1 MIIMIAIAAGR
12 GRNRPEGVEDMTGA
26 EVEAEVEAEAE
37 EMAGAEARAG
47 ISGAMPTVIA
57 TVTTIKATSI
67 SITSSPP
74 SMR

>member
-1 MIIMIAIAAGR
+1 MIVIAAGR
-12 GRNRPEGVEDMTGA
+12 GRNRPEGVEDMTG
-26 EVEAEVEAEAE
+26 AEVEAEAE

>member
-26 EVEAEVEAEAE
+26 EVEAEAEAE
-37 EMAGAEARAG
+37 EMAGAEASAG
-47 ISGAMPTVIA
+47 TSGAMPTVIA